1 MNNLLRCHQVCKTY
15 QEGELQTQVLKGVS
29 FDIQKGELVSIIG
42 SSGSGKSTLLHILGA
57 LDEASSG
64 NVEFLGQDLTRL
76 HSNKQA
82 NIRNQHLGFV
92 YQFHHLLADFSALEN
107 VAMPLLIG
115 GMKVTDAKASAT
127 SLLERVG
134 LKHRLQHRP
143 SELSGGERQR
153 VAIAR
158 ALVNKPDLVLADEP
172 TGNLDHKTALSI
184 YDLMRELNSESGTAF
199 LVVTHDGELASKM
212 DRQMH
217 MQDGLLLNV
226 GEA

>member
-1 MNNLLRCHQVCKTY
+1 MSNLLQCHNICKTY
-15 QEGELQTQVLKGVS
+15 REGSLDTQVLKGVS
-29 FDIQKGELVSIIG
+29 FELKKGELVSIIG

-57 LDEASSG
+57 LDDTTQGE
-64 NVEFLGQDLTRL
+64 VTFLGQHLSHL
-76 HSNKQA
+76 SSNKQA
-82 NIRNQHLGFV
+82 KLRNQHLGFV

-115 GMKVTDAKASAT
+115 GTKVAKAKEAAKA
-127 SLLERVG
+127 LLDKVG
-134 LKHRLQHRP
+134 LSHRIDHRP

-158 ALVNKPDLVLADEP
+158 ALVNNPDLVLADEP
-172 TGNLDHKTALSI
+172 TGNLDHKTALAI
-184 YDLMRELNSESGTAF
+184 YDLMRELNEQYGTAF

-212 DRQMH
+212 DRQLH

-226 GEA
+226 EEA

>member
-1 MNNLLRCHQVCKTY
+1 MSNLLECHNICKTY
-15 QEGELQTQVLKGVS
+15 REGNLDTQVLKGVS
-29 FDIQKGELVSIIG
+29 FELKKGELASIIG

-57 LDEASSG
+57 LDDATEGHVS
-64 NVEFLGQDLTRL
+64 FLEQDLSKL
-76 HSNKQA
+76 SSNKQA
-82 NIRNQHLGFV
+82 KLRNQHLGFV
-92 YQFHHLLADFSALEN
+92 YQFHHLLSDFSALEN

-115 GMKVTDAKASAT
+115 GQKTSEAKEKAKA
-127 SLLERVG
+127 LLDKVG
-134 LKHRLQHRP
+134 LSHRIDHRP

-158 ALVNKPDLVLADEP
+158 ALVNNPSLVLADEP

-199 LVVTHDGELASKM
+199 LVVTHDGELAAKM
-212 DRQMH
+212 DRQLH

-226 GEA
+226 EEA